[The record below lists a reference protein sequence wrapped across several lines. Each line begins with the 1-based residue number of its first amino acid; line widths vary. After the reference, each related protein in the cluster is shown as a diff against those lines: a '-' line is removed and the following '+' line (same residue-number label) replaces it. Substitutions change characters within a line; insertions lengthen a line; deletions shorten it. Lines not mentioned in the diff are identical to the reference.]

1 MASNQDSGT
10 VSPQNESQVN
20 PEASDAELQ
29 NSQPSQ
35 GPKKI
40 VSDPISPGE
49 PAQPDNEESIVSQPK
64 SQQESIKNSTS
75 KISNQISESKPNPGI
90 SKKDST
96 LGNVEEKF
104 DSNYNETDDQEF
116 QEGPPL
122 P

>member
-1 MASNQDSGT
+1 MASNQDSGI
-10 VSPQNESQVN
+10 VSPRNESQVN

-35 GPKKI
+35 GSKKL
-40 VSDPISPGE
+40 VSDPISPQE
-49 PAQPDNEESIVSQPK
+49 PAQLDNEESIVSQPK

-75 KISNQISESKPNPGI
+75 KLSNQISDSKPPPNI
-90 SKKDST
+90 SKKNSI
-96 LGNVEEKF
+96 LKNVEEKF